1 MLQSHLKQS
10 TVTWVGTGSWLDEED
25 LRKQFGDKPTQCDYI
40 LANAKRFTDPC
51 TNVVKY
57 EVMTYKSEY
66 KDIDQRTEER
76 KRQVSTEEKIRP
88 PKKAKMAPIQNDGEA
103 DPDEK
108 KVPISQA
115 ITKKI
120 VAFGEWHA
128 KEAGKLQE
136 LVTEAKSAELKDYI
150 PGHVLRKAEEM
161 NDDMIQL
168 KEKSENIKQEKQF
181 GKVALAIFLREIVSK
196 KDECKKLT
204 GKLKT
209 YITDAEEAHAEAGA
223 KAAAA

>member
-1 MLQSHLKQS
+1 MKQS
-10 TVTWVGTGSWLDEED
+10 TVAWIGTGEWLDEED
-25 LRKQFGDKPTQCDYI
+25 LQRQFEKKPTQRDYI
-40 LANAKRFTDPC
+40 LANAKRFTDPS
-51 TNVVKY
+51 TNTVKY

-88 PKKAKMAPIQNDGEA
+88 PKKAKMQPIQNDGEA

-108 KVPISQA
+108 KVPISA
-115 ITKKI
+115 SITKKI

-136 LVTEAKSAELKDYI
+136 LVTEAKSAELKAYI

-161 NDDMIQL
+161 NNDMIQL
-168 KEKSENIKQEKQF
+168 KEKSEDIIREKQF
-181 GKVALAIFLREIVSK
+181 GKVALALFLREIVSK
-196 KDECKKLT
+196 KDDCKKLT
-204 GKLKT
+204 DKLKT

-223 KAAAA
+223 RAAGD